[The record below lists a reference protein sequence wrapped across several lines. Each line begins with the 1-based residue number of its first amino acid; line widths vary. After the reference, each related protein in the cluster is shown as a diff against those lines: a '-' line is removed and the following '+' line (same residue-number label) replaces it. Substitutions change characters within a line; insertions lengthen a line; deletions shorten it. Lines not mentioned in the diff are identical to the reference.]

1 MHGKELNL
9 KLMRI
14 YVDEADKRDHRPLY
28 TAILDL
34 CRSRHVM
41 GATVFKAVA
50 GYANSGTLHSDRL
63 LRLAIDLPLVVEVVD
78 REEKIA
84 ELLPALDEMI
94 THGGL
99 ITLEALKAIRYT
111 GHPLERSEEGE

>member
-1 MHGKELNL
+1 MHGKKLDL

-14 YVDEADKRDHRPLY
+14 YLDEGDKHGHRPLY
-28 TAILDL
+28 TAILET
-34 CRSRHVM
+34 CREHGVM

-50 GYANSGTLHSDRL
+50 GYANSGALHSDRL
-63 LRLAIDLPLVVEVVD
+63 LRLASDLPLVVEVVD

-94 THGGL
+94 TSGGL
-99 ITLEALKAIRYT
+99 ITLEALAAIRYR
-111 GHPLERSEEGE
+111 GHAAAPPEAEE